1 MDSNYRSWDEIYN
14 PQQAALSERSFDK
27 ILSDALYEFMQRA
40 KTWLLI
46 ITTCI
51 LIILVTLLTGILLG
65 IVNMLIATMSLKT
78 AINGAIAG
86 TYLGFSALGAQTSM
100 LITQPDMTTQL
111 FMNYTPLL
119 YIPMFVTIVWYAY
132 KFYSRLSR
140 RIDNEKAQDHRAMVI
155 RISLTF
161 GLIAALSAALFTQGD
176 RTSDLFSIN
185 HDQQDFVGYINM
197 WQASLQGAIYVFIVG
212 LFYCR
217 HINEVFFKR
226 PRLKL
231 YHKLDEDIRENIGE
245 MIDSIKLKLQS
256 PSLKNAFQNMFEGA
270 KIYFMIAICIGV
282 VGLAGSFFI
291 LDSVSDR
298 ILMLTSLPLHFGHLN
313 IAMVT
318 VAMGGS
324 VAVSGY
330 QSDHLSLMNWEWNKG
345 ELAPVYM
352 FLTLA
357 IVPTF
362 VFWRTGIYLSRRYN
376 QADTINELNEF
387 DEQYALDELDQQYKL
402 DEFDEQYNMDEQY
415 EFNEFDE
422 PYALN
427 ELDAPHEL
435 YEPHKEL
442 DELALLRVALW
453 IAAGF
458 TITSLLMSFMG
469 SMHLEASVASTDK
482 FISENVDQLARNL
495 DEHKHLRFTASPESS
510 FLMAL
515 MWSFFACVAS
525 VIFWGK
531 QHGFNV
537 LEDIFDN
544 VQKTVKPKV
553 NV

>member
-1 MDSNYRSWDEIYN
+1 MGSDYRSWDEIYN
-14 PQQAALSERSFDK
+14 PQQAALSERSFDQ
-27 ILSDALYEFMQRA
+27 ILSNALYKVAQRA

-51 LIILVTLLTGILLG
+51 LIMLVTLFTGVLLG
-65 IVNMLIATMSLKT
+65 IVNVLVATTSLRT

-111 FMNYTPLL
+111 FINYTPLL
-119 YIPMFVTIVWYAY
+119 YIPIFAIIVWYAY

-140 RIDNEKAQDHRAMVI
+140 RIDSEKAHNHRAMVI
-155 RISLTF
+155 RISITF

-176 RTSDLFSIN
+176 RTSDLFSIG
-185 HDQQDFVGYINM
+185 HGQQDFVGYVNG
-197 WQASLQGAIYVFIVG
+197 WQASLQGTLYVFIVG

-217 HINEVFFKR
+217 HINKVFFKR
-226 PRLKL
+226 PHLKL
-231 YHKLDEDIRENIGE
+231 YHKLGEDIREGIREEISN
-245 MIDSIKLKLQS
+245 IKLKLQS
-256 PSLKNAFQNMFEGA
+256 PSLEKALKNMFEGV
-270 KIYFMIAICIGV
+270 KIYFMLALCIGV

-291 LDSVSDR
+291 LDSVRDR

-324 VAVSGY
+324 VGVSGY
-330 QSDHLSLMNWEWNKG
+330 QNNHLSLMNWEWNKG

-352 FLTLA
+352 FLALI

-362 VFWRTGIYLSRRYN
+362 IFWRTGIYLSRRYN
-376 QADTINELNEF
+376 QTALDESDEL
-387 DEQYALDELDQQYKL
+387 YALDEVDESYALDEPYKL
-402 DEFDEQYNMDEQY
+402 DDN
-415 EFNEFDE
+415 
-422 PYALN
+422 PRK
-427 ELDAPHEL
+427 
-435 YEPHKEL
+435 PHKWDEV

-482 FISENVDQLARNL
+482 FISENVNQLARNL
-495 DEHKHLRFTASPESS
+495 DEHKHLRFTASPQSS
-510 FLMAL
+510 FLMAI
-515 MWSFFACVAS
+515 MWSFVACVAS
-525 VIFWGK
+525 AIFWGK
-531 QHGFNV
+531 QHGFNI

-544 VQKTVKPKV
+544 MQRTVRPTV
-553 NV
+553 NTEDGELNNER